1 MIDQRRKH
9 VTYGSSFKDFFKGFV
24 DFIGYTSVSGH
35 WFPVGSILG
44 GLILLTVIVFQG
56 MFSSFTSIGR
66 KSSSSAD
73 YFLSGGA
80 LSDGVSTLQTGLA
93 FGIFIII
100 AGLILILPLTA
111 SFARRLRDVGF
122 ATWGIVILIALYYI
136 LSYFSVYLL
145 TPVYAIV
152 FFFVLMSLPSN
163 AVETNS
169 NSEFARFFLRQT
181 PQAQQYYSQFANP
194 FGQPVQYDQFG
205 NPIPNQPQ
213 FNNGMNQGFQ
223 GQPQGFNP
231 NAPQGRPQQ
240 GFQGQAP
247 QGFNPNAQQGRPQQG
262 FQGQA
267 PQGFNPNAQQDRP
280 QQGFQG
286 QAPQGFNPNAQQGR
300 PQQGFQGQAPQ
311 GFNPN
316 AQRGGQPQGFNPNV
330 QHGGQPQGFNP
341 NAQHGGQ
348 PQGFNPNAQHG
359 GQPQGFNPNAQ
370 HGGQPQG
377 FNPNAQHG
385 GQPQGFNPN
394 AQHGG
399 QPQGFNPNAQH
410 GVQEQAAVNEV
421 QEERPVQASQEVH
434 VAPEQH
440 VEVAPQVET
449 APVVETPAPQV
460 EETHQAETVAVAGGA
475 RSRRLQKLNRA
486 EEEVAFK
493 KRR

>member
-24 DFIGYTSVSGH
+24 DFTGYTSVSGH

-56 MFSSFTSIGR
+56 MFSSITSIGR
-66 KSSSSAD
+66 KSSRSSD
-73 YFLSGGA
+73 YLLSGGA

-93 FGIFIII
+93 FGIFILI

-111 SFARRLRDVGF
+111 SFTRRLRDVGF

-223 GQPQGFNP
+223 GQAPQGFNP

-247 QGFNPNAQQGRPQQG
+247 QGFNPNAPQGRPQQG

-267 PQGFNPNAQQDRP
+267 PQGFNPNAP
-280 QQGFQG
+280 
-286 QAPQGFNPNAQQGR
+286 QGR

-316 AQRGGQPQGFNPNV
+316 APQGRPQQGFQGQPQGFNPNAQHGGQPQGFNPNAQHGGQPQGFNPNV

-359 GQPQGFNPNAQ
+359 GQAPQGFNPNV
-370 HGGQPQG
+370 
-377 FNPNAQHG
+377 
-385 GQPQGFNPN
+385 
-394 AQHGG
+394 
-399 QPQGFNPNAQH
+399 QH
-410 GVQEQAAVNEV
+410 GVQEQAVVNEV

-460 EETHQAETVAVAGGA
+460 EETHQAETTAIAGGA

>member
-24 DFIGYTSVSGH
+24 DFTGYTSVSGH

-56 MFSSFTSIGR
+56 MFSSITSIGR
-66 KSSSSAD
+66 KSSRSSD
-73 YFLSGGA
+73 YLLSGGA

-122 ATWGIVILIALYYI
+122 ATWGIVILTALYYI

-145 TPVYAIV
+145 TPVYTIV

-247 QGFNPNAQQGRPQQG
+247 QGFNPNAPQGRPQQGFQGQPQGFNPNAPQGRPQQG

-267 PQGFNPNAQQDRP
+267 PQGFNPNAP
-280 QQGFQG
+280 
-286 QAPQGFNPNAQQGR
+286 QGR
-300 PQQGFQGQAPQ
+300 PQQGFQGQPQ

-316 AQRGGQPQGFNPNV
+316 AQHGGHPQGFNPNAQHGGHPQGFNPNTQHGGQPQGFNPNV
-330 QHGGQPQGFNP
+330 QHGGHPQGFNP

-348 PQGFNPNAQHG
+348 PQGFNPNV
-359 GQPQGFNPNAQ
+359 
-370 HGGQPQG
+370 
-377 FNPNAQHG
+377 
-385 GQPQGFNPN
+385 
-394 AQHGG
+394 
-399 QPQGFNPNAQH
+399 QH
-410 GVQEQAAVNEV
+410 GVQEQAVVNEV

-434 VAPEQH
+434 GAPEQH

-460 EETHQAETVAVAGGA
+460 EETHQAETAAVAGGA

>member
-24 DFIGYTSVSGH
+24 DFTGYTSVSGH

-56 MFSSFTSIGR
+56 MFSSITSIGR
-66 KSSSSAD
+66 KSSRSSD
-73 YFLSGGA
+73 YLLSGGA

-93 FGIFIII
+93 FGIFILI

-111 SFARRLRDVGF
+111 SFTRRLRDVGF

-213 FNNGMNQGFQ
+213 FNNGMNPGFQGQAPQGFNPNAPQGRPQQGFQ
-223 GQPQGFNP
+223 GQTPQGFNPNAPQGRPQQGFQGQAPQGFNP

-247 QGFNPNAQQGRPQQG
+247 QGFNPNAQHG
-262 FQGQA
+262 GQ
-267 PQGFNPNAQQDRP
+267 PQGFNPNAQH
-280 QQGFQG
+280 
-286 QAPQGFNPNAQQGR
+286 
-300 PQQGFQGQAPQ
+300 
-311 GFNPN
+311 
-316 AQRGGQPQGFNPNV
+316 GGQPQGFNPNV

-359 GQPQGFNPNAQ
+359 GQPQGFNPNVQ
-370 HGGQPQG
+370 QG
-377 FNPNAQHG
+377 I
-385 GQPQGFNPN
+385 
-394 AQHGG
+394 
-399 QPQGFNPNAQH
+399 
-410 GVQEQAAVNEV
+410 QEQAVVNEV
-421 QEERPVQASQEVH
+421 QEEQQVQASQEVN

-460 EETHQAETVAVAGGA
+460 EETHQVETVAVAGGA

>member
-24 DFIGYTSVSGH
+24 DFTGYTSVSGH

-56 MFSSFTSIGR
+56 IFSSFTSIGR

-73 YFLSGGA
+73 YLLGGGA
-80 LSDGVSTLQTGLA
+80 LSDEVSTLQTGLA

-122 ATWGIVILIALYYI
+122 ATWGIVILTALYYI

-145 TPVYAIV
+145 TPVYTIV

-181 PQAQQYYSQFANP
+181 PQAQQYYSQFTNP

-247 QGFNPNAQQGRPQQG
+247 QGFNPNAPQGRPQQGFQGQPQGFNPNAPQGRPQQG

-267 PQGFNPNAQQDRP
+267 PQGFNPNAP
-280 QQGFQG
+280 
-286 QAPQGFNPNAQQGR
+286 QGR
-300 PQQGFQGQAPQ
+300 PQQGFQ
-311 GFNPN
+311 
-316 AQRGGQPQGFNPNV
+316 
-330 QHGGQPQGFNP
+330 GQPQGFNP
-341 NAQHGGQ
+341 NAQHGGH

-359 GQPQGFNPNAQ
+359 GHPQGFNPNTQHGGHPQGFNPNVQHGGHPQGFNPNAQ
-370 HGGQPQG
+370 HGGHPQG
-377 FNPNAQHG
+377 FNPNV
-385 GQPQGFNPN
+385 
-394 AQHGG
+394 
-399 QPQGFNPNAQH
+399 QH
-410 GVQEQAAVNEV
+410 GVQEQAVVNEV

-434 VAPEQH
+434 GAPEQH

-460 EETHQAETVAVAGGA
+460 EETHQAETAAVAGGA

>member
-24 DFIGYTSVSGH
+24 DFTGYTSVSGH

-56 MFSSFTSIGR
+56 MFSSITSIGR
-66 KSSSSAD
+66 KSSRSSD
-73 YFLSGGA
+73 YLLSGGA

-93 FGIFIII
+93 FGIFILI

-111 SFARRLRDVGF
+111 SFTRRLRDVGF

-205 NPIPNQPQ
+205 NPIPNQQQ
-213 FNNGMNQGFQ
+213 FNNGMNPGFQGQAPQGFNPNAPQGRPQQGFQ
-223 GQPQGFNP
+223 GQTPQGFNPNAPQGRPQQGFQGQAPQGFNP

-247 QGFNPNAQQGRPQQG
+247 QGFNPNAQHG
-262 FQGQA
+262 GQ
-267 PQGFNPNAQQDRP
+267 PQGFNPNAQH
-280 QQGFQG
+280 GG
-286 QAPQGFNPNAQQGR
+286 QPQGFNPNVQH
-300 PQQGFQGQAPQ
+300 
-311 GFNPN
+311 
-316 AQRGGQPQGFNPNV
+316 GGQPQGFNPNV

-359 GQPQGFNPNAQ
+359 GQPQGFNPNVQ
-370 HGGQPQG
+370 Q
-377 FNPNAQHG
+377 
-385 GQPQGFNPN
+385 
-394 AQHGG
+394 
-399 QPQGFNPNAQH
+399 
-410 GVQEQAAVNEV
+410 GVQEQAVVNEV
-421 QEERPVQASQEVH
+421 QEEQQVQASQEVN

-460 EETHQAETVAVAGGA
+460 EETHQVETVAVAGGA

>member
-24 DFIGYTSVSGH
+24 DFTGYTSVSGH

-56 MFSSFTSIGR
+56 IFSSFTSIGR
-66 KSSSSAD
+66 KSTSSAD
-73 YFLSGGA
+73 YLLGGGA

-111 SFARRLRDVGF
+111 SFTRRLRDVGF

-240 GFQGQAP
+240 GFQGQP
-247 QGFNPNAQQGRPQQG
+247 QGFNPNAQQG
-262 FQGQA
+262 
-267 PQGFNPNAQQDRP
+267 RP

-316 AQRGGQPQGFNPNV
+316 AQYGGHPQGFNPNA
-330 QHGGQPQGFNP
+330 QHGGQPQGFNL

-394 AQHGG
+394 AQRGG
-399 QPQGFNPNAQH
+399 QPQGFNSNAQH
-410 GVQEQAAVNEV
+410 GVQEQAPVNEV

-434 VAPEQH
+434 VAQEQH
-440 VEVAPQVET
+440 VEAAPQVEA

-460 EETHQAETVAVAGGA
+460 EETHQVETVEVTGGA

>member
-1 MIDQRRKH
+1 MIDQRHKH

-24 DFIGYTSVSGH
+24 DFTGYTSVSGH

-56 MFSSFTSIGR
+56 MFSSITSIGR
-66 KSSSSAD
+66 KSSRSSD
-73 YFLSGGA
+73 YLLSGGA

-93 FGIFIII
+93 FGIFILI

-111 SFARRLRDVGF
+111 SFTRRLRDVGF

-223 GQPQGFNP
+223 GQAPQGFNPNAPQGRPQQGFQGQAPQGFNPNAPQGRPQQGFQGQAPQGFNP

-247 QGFNPNAQQGRPQQG
+247 QGFNPNAQH
-262 FQGQA
+262 
-267 PQGFNPNAQQDRP
+267 
-280 QQGFQG
+280 
-286 QAPQGFNPNAQQGR
+286 
-300 PQQGFQGQAPQ
+300 
-311 GFNPN
+311 
-316 AQRGGQPQGFNPNV
+316 GGQPQGFNPNA
-330 QHGGQPQGFNP
+330 QHGGQPQRFNP

-359 GQPQGFNPNAQ
+359 GQPQGFNPMAQ
-370 HGGQPQG
+370 QG
-377 FNPNAQHG
+377 A
-385 GQPQGFNPN
+385 
-394 AQHGG
+394 
-399 QPQGFNPNAQH
+399 
-410 GVQEQAAVNEV
+410 QEQAVVNEV
-421 QEERPVQASQEVH
+421 QEEQQVQASQEVN
-434 VAPEQH
+434 VVPEQH
-440 VEVAPQVET
+440 VEIAPQVET

-460 EETHQAETVAVAGGA
+460 EETHQVETVAVAGGA

>member
-24 DFIGYTSVSGH
+24 DFTGYTSVSGH

-56 MFSSFTSIGR
+56 MFSSITSIGR
-66 KSSSSAD
+66 KSSRSSD
-73 YFLSGGA
+73 YLLSGGA

-181 PQAQQYYSQFANP
+181 SQAQQYYSQFANP

-213 FNNGMNQGFQ
+213 FNNGMNPGFQGQAPQGFNPNAPQGRPQQGFQ
-223 GQPQGFNP
+223 GQTPQGFNPNAPQGRPQQGFQGQAPQGFNP

-247 QGFNPNAQQGRPQQG
+247 QGFNPNAQHG
-262 FQGQA
+262 GQ
-267 PQGFNPNAQQDRP
+267 PQGFNPNAQH
-280 QQGFQG
+280 GG
-286 QAPQGFNPNAQQGR
+286 QPQGFNPNVQH
-300 PQQGFQGQAPQ
+300 
-311 GFNPN
+311 
-316 AQRGGQPQGFNPNV
+316 GGQPQGFNPNV

-359 GQPQGFNPNAQ
+359 GQPQGFNPNVQ
-370 HGGQPQG
+370 Q
-377 FNPNAQHG
+377 
-385 GQPQGFNPN
+385 
-394 AQHGG
+394 
-399 QPQGFNPNAQH
+399 
-410 GVQEQAAVNEV
+410 GVQEQAVVNEV
-421 QEERPVQASQEVH
+421 QEEQQVQASQEVN

-460 EETHQAETVAVAGGA
+460 EETHQVETVAVAGGA

>member
-24 DFIGYTSVSGH
+24 DFTGYTSVSGH

-56 MFSSFTSIGR
+56 MFSSITSIGR
-66 KSSSSAD
+66 KSSRSSD
-73 YFLSGGA
+73 YLLSGGA

-145 TPVYAIV
+145 TPVYTIV

-213 FNNGMNQGFQ
+213 FNNGMNPGFQGQAPQGFNPNAQQGRPQQGFQ
-223 GQPQGFNP
+223 GQTPQGFNP

-240 GFQGQAP
+240 GFQGQVP

-267 PQGFNPNAQQDRP
+267 PQGFNPNAQH
-280 QQGFQG
+280 GG
-286 QAPQGFNPNAQQGR
+286 QPQGFNPNAQH
-300 PQQGFQGQAPQ
+300 
-311 GFNPN
+311 
-316 AQRGGQPQGFNPNV
+316 GGQPQGFNPNV

-370 HGGQPQG
+370 Q
-377 FNPNAQHG
+377 
-385 GQPQGFNPN
+385 
-394 AQHGG
+394 
-399 QPQGFNPNAQH
+399 
-410 GVQEQAAVNEV
+410 GVQEQAVVNEV
-421 QEERPVQASQEVH
+421 QEEQQVQASQEVN

-460 EETHQAETVAVAGGA
+460 EETHQVETVAVAGGA

>member
-24 DFIGYTSVSGH
+24 DFTGYTSVSGH

-44 GLILLTVIVFQG
+44 GLILLTVIVFQS

-223 GQPQGFNP
+223 GQAPQGFNP

-247 QGFNPNAQQGRPQQG
+247 QGFNPNAPQGRPQQG

-267 PQGFNPNAQQDRP
+267 PQGFNPNAP
-280 QQGFQG
+280 
-286 QAPQGFNPNAQQGR
+286 QGR
-300 PQQGFQGQAPQ
+300 PQQGFQGQA
-311 GFNPN
+311 
-316 AQRGGQPQGFNPNV
+316 
-330 QHGGQPQGFNP
+330 PQGFNP

-377 FNPNAQHG
+377 FNPNLQHG

-399 QPQGFNPNAQH
+399 QPQGFNPSVQH
-410 GVQEQAAVNEV
+410 GAPEQVVVNEV

-460 EETHQAETVAVAGGA
+460 EETHQVETVAVAGGA

-486 EEEVAFK
+486 EEEVTFK

>member
-1 MIDQRRKH
+1 MIDQRQKH

-24 DFIGYTSVSGH
+24 DFTGYSSVPGH
-35 WFPVGSILG
+35 WFPVGTFVGGFIILTI
-44 GLILLTVIVFQG
+44 ILFQG
-56 MFSSFTSIGR
+56 VISSFTSIGR
-66 KSSSSAD
+66 KSTKSAD
-73 YFLSGGA
+73 YFLGGGA
-80 LSDGVSTLQTGLA
+80 FSDGVSTLQTGLA
-93 FGIFIII
+93 FGIIMLIV
-100 AGLILILPLTA
+100 GLILILPMTA

-136 LSYFSVYLL
+136 LSFFSVYLL
-145 TPVYAIV
+145 TPVYTIV

-181 PQAQQYYSQFANP
+181 PQAQQYYSQFTNP

-247 QGFNPNAQQGRPQQG
+247 QGFNPNAPQGRPQQGFQGQPQGFNPNAPQGRPQQGFQGQAPQGFNPNAPQGRPQQGFQGQAPQGFNPNAPQGRPQQG

-267 PQGFNPNAQQDRP
+267 PQGFNPNAQH
-280 QQGFQG
+280 
-286 QAPQGFNPNAQQGR
+286 
-300 PQQGFQGQAPQ
+300 
-311 GFNPN
+311 
-316 AQRGGQPQGFNPNV
+316 GGQPQGFNPNV

-348 PQGFNPNAQHG
+348 PQGFNPNAQ
-359 GQPQGFNPNAQ
+359 Q
-370 HGGQPQG
+370 
-377 FNPNAQHG
+377 
-385 GQPQGFNPN
+385 
-394 AQHGG
+394 
-399 QPQGFNPNAQH
+399 
-410 GVQEQAAVNEV
+410 GVQEQAVVNEV
-421 QEERPVQASQEVH
+421 QEEQQVQASQEVN

-460 EETHQAETVAVAGGA
+460 EETHQAETAAVAGGA

-486 EEEVAFK
+486 EEEVTFK

>member
-24 DFIGYTSVSGH
+24 DFTGYTSVSGH

-44 GLILLTVIVFQG
+44 GLILLTVIVFQS

-66 KSSSSAD
+66 KSNSSAD
-73 YFLSGGA
+73 YLLGGGA

-93 FGIFIII
+93 FGIFILI

-111 SFARRLRDVGF
+111 SFTRRLRDVGF

-213 FNNGMNQGFQ
+213 FNNGMNPGFQ
-223 GQPQGFNP
+223 GQAPQGFNP

-247 QGFNPNAQQGRPQQG
+247 QGFNPNAPQGRPQQG

-267 PQGFNPNAQQDRP
+267 PQGFNPNAP
-280 QQGFQG
+280 
-286 QAPQGFNPNAQQGR
+286 QGR
-300 PQQGFQGQAPQ
+300 PQQGFQGQA
-311 GFNPN
+311 
-316 AQRGGQPQGFNPNV
+316 PQGFNPNV

-359 GQPQGFNPNAQ
+359 GQPQGFNPNVQ
-370 HGGQPQG
+370 Q
-377 FNPNAQHG
+377 
-385 GQPQGFNPN
+385 
-394 AQHGG
+394 
-399 QPQGFNPNAQH
+399 
-410 GVQEQAAVNEV
+410 GVQEQAVVNEV
-421 QEERPVQASQEVH
+421 QEEQQVQASQEVN

-460 EETHQAETVAVAGGA
+460 EETHQVETVAVAGGA

>member
-24 DFIGYTSVSGH
+24 DFTGYTSVSGH

-56 MFSSFTSIGR
+56 MFSSITSIGR
-66 KSSSSAD
+66 KSSRSSD
-73 YFLSGGA
+73 YLLSGGA

-93 FGIFIII
+93 FGIFILI

-111 SFARRLRDVGF
+111 SFTRRLRDVGF

-181 PQAQQYYSQFANP
+181 PQDQQYYSQFANP

-213 FNNGMNQGFQ
+213 FNNGMNPGFQGQAPQGFNPNAPQGRPQQGFQ
-223 GQPQGFNP
+223 GQTPQGFNPNAPQGRPQQGFQGQAPQGFNP

-247 QGFNPNAQQGRPQQG
+247 QGFNPNAQH
-262 FQGQA
+262 
-267 PQGFNPNAQQDRP
+267 
-280 QQGFQG
+280 
-286 QAPQGFNPNAQQGR
+286 
-300 PQQGFQGQAPQ
+300 
-311 GFNPN
+311 
-316 AQRGGQPQGFNPNV
+316 GGQPQGFNPNV
-330 QHGGQPQGFNP
+330 QQ
-341 NAQHGGQ
+341 
-348 PQGFNPNAQHG
+348 
-359 GQPQGFNPNAQ
+359 
-370 HGGQPQG
+370 
-377 FNPNAQHG
+377 
-385 GQPQGFNPN
+385 
-394 AQHGG
+394 
-399 QPQGFNPNAQH
+399 
-410 GVQEQAAVNEV
+410 GVQEQAVVNEV
-421 QEERPVQASQEVH
+421 QEEQQVQASQEVN

-460 EETHQAETVAVAGGA
+460 EETHQVETVAVAGGA

>member
-1 MIDQRRKH
+1 MIDQRQKH

-24 DFIGYTSVSGH
+24 DFTGYSSVPGH
-35 WFPVGSILG
+35 WFPVGTFVGGFIILTI
-44 GLILLTVIVFQG
+44 ILFQG
-56 MFSSFTSIGR
+56 VISSFTSIGR
-66 KSSSSAD
+66 KSTKSAD
-73 YFLSGGA
+73 YFLGGGA
-80 LSDGVSTLQTGLA
+80 FSDGVSTLQTGLA
-93 FGIFIII
+93 FGIIMLIV
-100 AGLILILPLTA
+100 GLILILPMTA

-136 LSYFSVYLL
+136 LSFFSVYLL
-145 TPVYAIV
+145 TPVYTIV
-152 FFFVLMSLPSN
+152 FFFVLMSLPAN

-223 GQPQGFNP
+223 GQAPQGFNP

-247 QGFNPNAQQGRPQQG
+247 QGFNPNAPQGRSQQGFQGQAPQGFNPNMQHGGQPQGFQGQAPQGFNPNAPQGRPQQG

-267 PQGFNPNAQQDRP
+267 PQGFNPNAP
-280 QQGFQG
+280 
-286 QAPQGFNPNAQQGR
+286 QGR

-316 AQRGGQPQGFNPNV
+316 VQFGGQPQGFQGQAPQGFNPNMQRGGQPQGF
-330 QHGGQPQGFNP
+330 QGQAPQGFNP
-341 NAQHGGQ
+341 NAQQEGQ
-348 PQGFNPNAQHG
+348 AQEFKANV
-359 GQPQGFNPNAQ
+359 QPEAP
-370 HGGQPQG
+370 
-377 FNPNAQHG
+377 
-385 GQPQGFNPN
+385 
-394 AQHGG
+394 
-399 QPQGFNPNAQH
+399 
-410 GVQEQAAVNEV
+410 VQSVAANEV
-421 QEERPVQASQEVH
+421 QEERKEQIPQEVN

-460 EETHQAETVAVAGGA
+460 EEIHQAETAVVAGGA

-486 EEEVAFK
+486 EEEVGFK

>member
-24 DFIGYTSVSGH
+24 DFTGYTSVSGH

-56 MFSSFTSIGR
+56 MFSSITSIGR
-66 KSSSSAD
+66 KSSRSSD
-73 YFLSGGA
+73 YLLSGGA

-111 SFARRLRDVGF
+111 SFTRRLRDVGF

-213 FNNGMNQGFQ
+213 FNNGMNPGFQGQAPQGFNPNAPQGRPQQGFQ
-223 GQPQGFNP
+223 GQTPQGFNPNAPQGRPQQGFQGQAPQGFNP

-247 QGFNPNAQQGRPQQG
+247 QGFNPNAQHG
-262 FQGQA
+262 GQ
-267 PQGFNPNAQQDRP
+267 PQGFNPNAQH
-280 QQGFQG
+280 GG
-286 QAPQGFNPNAQQGR
+286 QPQGFNPNVQH
-300 PQQGFQGQAPQ
+300 
-311 GFNPN
+311 
-316 AQRGGQPQGFNPNV
+316 GGQPQGFNPNV

-359 GQPQGFNPNAQ
+359 GQPQGFNPNVQ
-370 HGGQPQG
+370 Q
-377 FNPNAQHG
+377 
-385 GQPQGFNPN
+385 
-394 AQHGG
+394 
-399 QPQGFNPNAQH
+399 
-410 GVQEQAAVNEV
+410 GVQEQAVVNEV
-421 QEERPVQASQEVH
+421 QEEQQVQASQEVN

-460 EETHQAETVAVAGGA
+460 EETHQVETVAVAGGA

>member
-24 DFIGYTSVSGH
+24 DFTGYTSVSGH

-44 GLILLTVIVFQG
+44 GFILLTVIVFQG
-56 MFSSFTSIGR
+56 IFSSFTSIGR

-73 YFLSGGA
+73 YLLGGGA
-80 LSDGVSTLQTGLA
+80 FSDGVSTLQTGLA

-145 TPVYAIV
+145 TPVYTIV

-194 FGQPVQYDQFG
+194 FGQPVQYDQFS

-223 GQPQGFNP
+223 GHPQGFNP

-247 QGFNPNAQQGRPQQG
+247 QGFNPNAPQGCPQQG

-267 PQGFNPNAQQDRP
+267 PQGFNPNAP
-280 QQGFQG
+280 
-286 QAPQGFNPNAQQGR
+286 QGR
-300 PQQGFQGQAPQ
+300 PQQGFQG
-311 GFNPN
+311 
-316 AQRGGQPQGFNPNV
+316 
-330 QHGGQPQGFNP
+330 HPQGFNP

-359 GQPQGFNPNAQ
+359 GHPQGFNPNAQ

-377 FNPNAQHG
+377 FNPNVQHG
-385 GQPQGFNPN
+385 GHPQGFNPN

-399 QPQGFNPNAQH
+399 HPQGFNPNVQH
-410 GVQEQAAVNEV
+410 GVQEQVVVNEV

-449 APVVETPAPQV
+449 APAVETPAPQV
-460 EETHQAETVAVAGGA
+460 EETHQAETTAVVGGA

>member
-24 DFIGYTSVSGH
+24 DFTGYTSVSGH

-56 MFSSFTSIGR
+56 MFSSITSIGR
-66 KSSSSAD
+66 KSSRSSD
-73 YFLSGGA
+73 YLLSGGA

-93 FGIFIII
+93 FGIFILI

-111 SFARRLRDVGF
+111 SFTRRLRDVGF

-145 TPVYAIV
+145 TPVYTIV

-163 AVETNS
+163 AAETNS

-223 GQPQGFNP
+223 GQAPQGFNPNAPQGCPQQGFQGQAPQGFNP

-247 QGFNPNAQQGRPQQG
+247 QGFNPNAPQGRPQQG

-267 PQGFNPNAQQDRP
+267 PQGFNPNAP
-280 QQGFQG
+280 
-286 QAPQGFNPNAQQGR
+286 QGR
-300 PQQGFQGQAPQ
+300 PQQGFQGQPQ

-316 AQRGGQPQGFNPNV
+316 AQHGGQPQGFNPNAQHGGQPQGFNPNV

-359 GQPQGFNPNAQ
+359 GQAPQGFNPNV
-370 HGGQPQG
+370 
-377 FNPNAQHG
+377 
-385 GQPQGFNPN
+385 
-394 AQHGG
+394 
-399 QPQGFNPNAQH
+399 QH
-410 GVQEQAAVNEV
+410 GVQEQAVVNEV

-460 EETHQAETVAVAGGA
+460 EETHQAETTAIAGGA

>member
-24 DFIGYTSVSGH
+24 DFTGYTSVSGH

-56 MFSSFTSIGR
+56 MFSSITSIGR
-66 KSSSSAD
+66 KSSRSSD
-73 YFLSGGA
+73 YLLSGGA

-122 ATWGIVILIALYYI
+122 ATWGIVILTALYYI

-145 TPVYAIV
+145 TPVYTIV

-163 AVETNS
+163 AAETNS

-205 NPIPNQPQ
+205 NPILNQPQ

-223 GQPQGFNP
+223 GQAPQGFNPNAPQGRPQQGFQGQAPQGFNP

-247 QGFNPNAQQGRPQQG
+247 QGFNPNAQHG
-262 FQGQA
+262 GQ
-267 PQGFNPNAQQDRP
+267 PQGFNPNAQH
-280 QQGFQG
+280 GG
-286 QAPQGFNPNAQQGR
+286 QPQGFNPNVQH
-300 PQQGFQGQAPQ
+300 
-311 GFNPN
+311 
-316 AQRGGQPQGFNPNV
+316 GGQPQGFNPNV

-359 GQPQGFNPNAQ
+359 GQPQGFNPNVQ
-370 HGGQPQG
+370 Q
-377 FNPNAQHG
+377 
-385 GQPQGFNPN
+385 
-394 AQHGG
+394 
-399 QPQGFNPNAQH
+399 
-410 GVQEQAAVNEV
+410 GVQEQAVVNEV
-421 QEERPVQASQEVH
+421 QEEQQVQASQEVN

-460 EETHQAETVAVAGGA
+460 EETHQVETVAVAGGA

>member
-24 DFIGYTSVSGH
+24 DFTGYTSVSGH

-56 MFSSFTSIGR
+56 MFSSITSIGR
-66 KSSSSAD
+66 KSSRSSD
-73 YFLSGGA
+73 YLLGGGA

-122 ATWGIVILIALYYI
+122 ATWGIVILTALYYI

-145 TPVYAIV
+145 TPVYTIV

-181 PQAQQYYSQFANP
+181 PQAQQYYSQFTNP

-247 QGFNPNAQQGRPQQG
+247 QGFNPNAPQGRPQQGFQGQPQGFNPNAPQGRPQQG

-267 PQGFNPNAQQDRP
+267 PQGFNPNAP
-280 QQGFQG
+280 
-286 QAPQGFNPNAQQGR
+286 QGR
-300 PQQGFQGQAPQ
+300 PQQGFQ
-311 GFNPN
+311 
-316 AQRGGQPQGFNPNV
+316 
-330 QHGGQPQGFNP
+330 GQPQGFNP
-341 NAQHGGQ
+341 NAQHGGH

-359 GQPQGFNPNAQ
+359 GHPQGFNPNTQHGGHPQGFNPNVQHGGHPQGFNPNAQ
-370 HGGQPQG
+370 HGGHPQG
-377 FNPNAQHG
+377 FNPNV
-385 GQPQGFNPN
+385 
-394 AQHGG
+394 
-399 QPQGFNPNAQH
+399 QH
-410 GVQEQAAVNEV
+410 GVQEQAVVNEV

-434 VAPEQH
+434 GAPEQH

-460 EETHQAETVAVAGGA
+460 EETHQAETAAVAGGA